1 MSAFHST
8 ALSRPSLGHR
18 SISEQAP
25 LYDPSSTAHAGSRL
39 RGSKAT
45 SGSVTKTGSH
55 LPFSPLLPLPPVVDI
70 KLHEAERELADDEQ
84 AENCAPNMFPGH
96 HRPSVGPSAL
106 ATRRQARRGVSEGFA
121 ALHPHQLAGNR
132 AGLAV
137 QPAVLTPGG
146 KGALRLDIAAAADTK
161 ALQACRSAGMIRSY
175 SMPVATQ
182 DEHDEQQRIMAL
194 GLSPIGRYA
203 ANPAWWQYGWPS
215 PGGVNHRHLHRA
227 PVPEMLGQRRGS
239 AQSKLAAVVAPAMG
253 PSPRSSSP
261 VSPRPSSR
269 SSKTHSSCSPKSKSK
284 HLPAIHQ
291 QTFSRAAAAASA
303 GASSS
308 ASSSPKVGRSPLSM
322 ISTNLPAVEPHAP
335 EPAEAA
341 FDIEMDALNQR
352 FAQWSR
358 EAAPGIGLDED
369 YFNLAHDGGVLDAR
383 FQPAGAG
390 SDSSDEARTPRAAS
404 PRLHAKPSL
413 LLDTLD
419 FVHPDHLA
427 GGSD

>member
-1 MSAFHST
+1 MSTYHST

-25 LYDPSSTAHAGSRL
+25 LYEPSSAAHVGSRL

-45 SGSVTKTGSH
+45 SGSVTQNGSH

-70 KLHEAERELADDEQ
+70 KLHEAEREFADDEQ
-84 AENCAPNMFPGH
+84 AENCAPHMFPGH
-96 HRPSVGPSAL
+96 HRPPVGPSAL

-121 ALHPHQLAGNR
+121 ALHPHQVAGNR
-132 AGLAV
+132 AGLGA

-146 KGALRLDIAAAADTK
+146 KGALRLDIAAAADSK
-161 ALQACRSAGMIRSY
+161 SQQACRSAGMIRSY

-253 PSPRSSSP
+253 PLAAVVIAGVATTQQPLEQDSLELLAQKQVQASPGHSPADVLACCSRRRCRSVVVGIVIAQGWSFAA
-261 VSPRPSSR
+261 VDD
-269 SSKTHSSCSPKSKSK
+269 
-284 HLPAIHQ
+284 LDQPAC
-291 QTFSRAAAAASA
+291 TGAACARA
-303 GASSS
+303 
-308 ASSSPKVGRSPLSM
+308 R
-322 ISTNLPAVEPHAP
+322 
-335 EPAEAA
+335 
-341 FDIEMDALNQR
+341 R
-352 FAQWSR
+352 
-358 EAAPGIGLDED
+358 
-369 YFNLAHDGGVLDAR
+369 GGVR
-383 FQPAGAG
+383 
-390 SDSSDEARTPRAAS
+390 
-404 PRLHAKPSL
+404 H
-413 LLDTLD
+413 
-419 FVHPDHLA
+419 
-427 GGSD
+427 